1 MSKFVGFFCLGLAA
15 WAQTSGPQLGPLE
28 KSLIAETQKVLVAE
42 KGKDVGF
49 LGRTL
54 TADFVLVGSEGKLHD
69 RSEILESVQSGE
81 LRDFSAYNFR
91 VLPVHE
97 GVVLVTY
104 DCVIHMPEGD
114 PPGMA
119 PRYQHLSD
127 VWVREADEW
136 RLRFQQA
143 TAARPID

>member
-1 MSKFVGFFCLGLAA
+1 MSFRNVILLDHPVI
-15 WAQTSGPQLGPLE
+15 QT
-28 KSLIAETQKVLVAE
+28 K
-42 KGKDVGF
+42 
-49 LGRTL
+49 L
-54 TADFVLVGSEGKLHD
+54 T
-69 RSEILESVQSGE
+69 E